1 MTRFSLFQGAALLPL
16 LLMLF
21 LQEWLAAG
29 AVAVTLIFVSIAV
42 FVSAKNQLEK
52 QMLENRDE
60 EILEH
65 RTSMD
70 TKAMLVAMLQQEIP
84 PHIDELKNDLNKTQH
99 INSESFTTL
108 NSAFF
113 ELLRMSAEQ
122 STSLHKVLLS
132 ISKDKA
138 LALTGEGSDDPDA
151 IDLKIFIKSTHQFL
165 NICSDLMMETTAQ
178 SNDAVNK
185 IAVME
190 SQMNNIHGLVDNAQK
205 IASQTNLLSLN
216 AAIEA
221 ARAGEMGRGFAVVA
235 QEIRLLSDTSNKFNE
250 EIRGQVT
257 QAMTTFVEAKSMI
270 ESLAK
275 DNAEKSSQTQARLH
289 QELIKFAQLE
299 QNLEMN
305 LDNLMS
311 LSVDTQACVNDSV
324 RSLQVEDIISQL
336 SEHSVLQAENMKQVL
351 LACSE
356 LLSAEEDVEQDT
368 FIDKLK
374 VAAEQ
379 LKQQSLQVQNK
390 TISSGSMDEGE
401 IELF

>member
-1 MTRFSLFQGAALLPL
+1 MWILESTLLGKTVDKPREENVENITSVNTNAIL
-16 LLMLF
+16 VSM
-21 LQEWLAAG
+21 LQE
-29 AVAVTLIFVSIAV
+29 
-42 FVSAKNQLEK
+42 
-52 QMLENRDE
+52 
-60 EILEH
+60 
-65 RTSMD
+65 
-70 TKAMLVAMLQQEIP
+70 EIP
-84 PHIDELKNDLNKTQH
+84 PCIDELKDDLNKTQQ
-99 INSESFTTL
+99 INSESFITL
-108 NSAFF
+108 NSDFYQ
-113 ELLRMSAEQ
+113 LLRMSAEQ
-122 STSLHKVLLS
+122 SASLHKVLFS

-138 LALTGEGSDDPDA
+138 LALTGKEYYDPDA
-151 IDLKIFIKSTHQFL
+151 IDLKTFIESTHQFL

-190 SQMNNIHGLVDNAQK
+190 SQMNNINGLVDNAQK
-205 IASQTNLLSLN
+205 IARQTNLLSLN

-250 EIRGQVT
+250 DIRGEVT
-257 QAMTTFVEAKSMI
+257 QAMTTFVEAKSMV

-275 DNAEKSSQTQARLH
+275 DNAEKSSQTQSRLH
-289 QELIKFAQLE
+289 LELIKFAELE
-299 QNLEMN
+299 ESLEMN

-311 LSVDTQACVNDSV
+311 LSVDTKACVNDSV

-351 LACSE
+351 FACSE
-356 LLSAEEDVEQDT
+356 LLSAEKNVDQDT
-368 FIDKLK
+368 FVNKLK

-390 TISSGSMDEGE
+390 TISTGSMNEGE

>member
-1 MTRFSLFQGAALLPL
+1 MTRFRFYQGLAVVPL
-16 LLMLF
+16 LSMLL

-29 AVAVTLIFVSIAV
+29 AVLVTLIFALIAV
-42 FVSAKNQLEK
+42 LTKSNKPV
-52 QMLENRDE
+52 E
-60 EILEH
+60 ERVEEAPDNNTL
-65 RTSMD
+65 MN
-70 TKAMLVAMLQQEIP
+70 TKAILVNMLQQEIP
-84 PHIDELKNDLNKTQH
+84 PHIDELKDDLNKTQQ

-108 NSAFF
+108 NSAFYQ
-113 ELLRMSAEQ
+113 LLTMSAEQ

-138 LALTGEGSDDPDA
+138 LELTGIEHDDPDA
-151 IDLKIFIKSTHQFL
+151 IDLKVFIASTHQFL
-165 NICSDLMMETTAQ
+165 NNCSDLMMEITAQ

-190 SQMNNIHGLVDNAQK
+190 SQMVNINELVDNAKK

-221 ARAGEMGRGFAVVA
+221 ARAGDMGRGFAVVA
-235 QEIRLLSDTSNKFNE
+235 QEVRLLSDTSNQFND

-257 QAMTTFVEAKSMI
+257 QAMATFVEAKSMV

-275 DNAEKSSQTQARLH
+275 DNAEKSVQTQDRLH
-289 QELIKFAQLE
+289 QELVKFSQLE
-299 QNLEMN
+299 QSLEVN
-305 LDNLMS
+305 LDTLMS
-311 LSVDTQACVNDSV
+311 LSVDSKACVNDSV

-336 SEHSVLQAENMKQVL
+336 SEHNLQQAENVKQVL

-356 LLSAEEDVEQDT
+356 LLLAEEHMEQHT

-374 VAAEQ
+374 VAADQ

>member
-1 MTRFSLFQGAALLPL
+1 
-16 LLMLF
+16 
-21 LQEWLAAG
+21 
-29 AVAVTLIFVSIAV
+29 
-42 FVSAKNQLEK
+42 
-52 QMLENRDE
+52 
-60 EILEH
+60 
-65 RTSMD
+65 
-70 TKAMLVAMLQQEIP
+70 
-84 PHIDELKNDLNKTQH
+84 
-99 INSESFTTL
+99 
-108 NSAFF
+108 
-113 ELLRMSAEQ
+113 
-122 STSLHKVLLS
+122 
-132 ISKDKA
+132 
-138 LALTGEGSDDPDA
+138 
-151 IDLKIFIKSTHQFL
+151 
-165 NICSDLMMETTAQ
+165 
-178 SNDAVNK
+178 
-185 IAVME
+185 
-190 SQMNNIHGLVDNAQK
+190 MNNINGLVDNAQK

-250 EIRGQVT
+250 QIRAQVT
-257 QAMTTFVEAKSMI
+257 QAMTTFVEAKLMV

-299 QNLEMN
+299 ANLEMN

-324 RSLQVEDIISQL
+324 RSLQVEDIINQL
-336 SEHSVLQAENMKQVL
+336 SEHNVLQAENMKQVL

-356 LLSAEEDVEQDT
+356 LLSAEKHAEQDT

-374 VAAEQ
+374 AAAEQ

>member
-1 MTRFSLFQGAALLPL
+1 MTRFNFYQGAALLPL
-16 LLMLF
+16 LLMLL

-29 AVAVTLIFVSIAV
+29 AIVVTLILVWILVSTLLGKTVDKPWEENVENITSVNTNAIL
-42 FVSAKNQLEK
+42 VS
-52 QMLENRDE
+52 
-60 EILEH
+60 
-65 RTSMD
+65 
-70 TKAMLVAMLQQEIP
+70 MLQEEIP
-84 PHIDELKNDLNKTQH
+84 PCIDELKDDLNKTQQ
-99 INSESFTTL
+99 INSESFITL
-108 NSAFF
+108 NSAFYQ
-113 ELLRMSAEQ
+113 LLRMSAEQ
-122 STSLHKVLLS
+122 SASLHKVLFS

-138 LALTGEGSDDPDA
+138 LALTGKEYYDPDA
-151 IDLKIFIKSTHQFL
+151 IDLKTFIESTHQFL

-190 SQMNNIHGLVDNAQK
+190 SQMNNINGLVDNAQK
-205 IASQTNLLSLN
+205 IARQTNLLSLN

-250 EIRGQVT
+250 DIRGEVT
-257 QAMTTFVEAKSMI
+257 QAMTTFVEAKSMV

-275 DNAEKSSQTQARLH
+275 DNAEKSSQTQSRLH
-289 QELIKFAQLE
+289 QELIKFAELE
-299 QNLEMN
+299 ESLEMN

-311 LSVDTQACVNDSV
+311 LSVDTKACVNDSV

-351 LACSE
+351 FACSE
-356 LLSAEEDVEQDT
+356 LLSAEKNVDQDT
-368 FIDKLK
+368 FVNKLK

-390 TISSGSMDEGE
+390 TISTGSMNEGE

>member
-1 MTRFSLFQGAALLPL
+1 MTRFNFYQGAALLPL
-16 LLMLF
+16 LLMLL

-29 AVAVTLIFVSIAV
+29 AIVVTLILVWILVSTLLGKTVDKPREENVENITSVNTNAIL
-42 FVSAKNQLEK
+42 VS
-52 QMLENRDE
+52 
-60 EILEH
+60 
-65 RTSMD
+65 
-70 TKAMLVAMLQQEIP
+70 MLQEEIP
-84 PHIDELKNDLNKTQH
+84 PCIDELKDDLNKTQQ
-99 INSESFTTL
+99 INSESFITL
-108 NSAFF
+108 NSAFYQ
-113 ELLRMSAEQ
+113 LLRMSAEQ
-122 STSLHKVLLS
+122 SASLHKVLFS

-138 LALTGEGSDDPDA
+138 LALTGKEYYDPDA
-151 IDLKIFIKSTHQFL
+151 IDLKTFIESTHQFL

-190 SQMNNIHGLVDNAQK
+190 SQMNNINGLVDNAQK
-205 IASQTNLLSLN
+205 IARQTNLLSLN

-250 EIRGQVT
+250 DIRGEVT
-257 QAMTTFVEAKSMI
+257 QAMTTFVEAKSMV

-275 DNAEKSSQTQARLH
+275 DNAEKSSQTQSRLH
-289 QELIKFAQLE
+289 LELIKFAELE
-299 QNLEMN
+299 ESLEMN

-311 LSVDTQACVNDSV
+311 LSVDTKACVNDSV

-351 LACSE
+351 FACSE
-356 LLSAEEDVEQDT
+356 LLSAEKNVDQDT
-368 FIDKLK
+368 FVNKLK

-390 TISSGSMDEGE
+390 TISTGSMNEGE

>member
-1 MTRFSLFQGAALLPL
+1 MTRFSLFQGTALLPL
-16 LLMLF
+16 LLMLV

-29 AVAVTLIFVSIAV
+29 AVVVTLIFMLIAV
-42 FVSAKNQLEK
+42 ASAKKRLEK
-52 QMLENRDE
+52 QRLEAQDQEVLENS
-60 EILEH
+60 
-65 RTSMD
+65 TSVN
-70 TKAMLVAMLQQEIP
+70 TKAMLVSLLQEEIP
-84 PHIDELKNDLNKTQH
+84 PRIDELKDDLNKTQQ

-108 NSAFF
+108 NRSFYQ
-113 ELLRMSAEQ
+113 LLRMSAEQ
-122 STSLHKVLLS
+122 SASLHKVLLS

-138 LALTGEGSDDPDA
+138 LALSGVEHDDPDA
-151 IDLKIFIKSTHQFL
+151 MDLKIFIESTHQFL
-165 NICSDLMMETTAQ
+165 NICSDLMIETTAQ
-178 SNDAVNK
+178 SNEAVNK

-190 SQMNNIHGLVDNAQK
+190 SQMNNINGLVDNAQK

-235 QEIRLLSDTSNKFNE
+235 QEIKLLSDTSNKFNE
-250 EIRGQVT
+250 QIRAQVT
-257 QAMTTFVEAKSMI
+257 QAMTTFVEAKLMV

-299 QNLEMN
+299 ANLEMN

-324 RSLQVEDIISQL
+324 RSLQVEDIINQL
-336 SEHSVLQAENMKQVL
+336 SEHNVLQAENMKQVL

-356 LLSAEEDVEQDT
+356 LLSAEKHAEQDT

-374 VAAEQ
+374 AAAEQ

>member
-1 MTRFSLFQGAALLPL
+1 MTRFSFYQGLAVVPL
-16 LLMLF
+16 LSMLL

-29 AVAVTLIFVSIAV
+29 AVLVTLIFALIAV
-42 FVSAKNQLEK
+42 LTKSNKPV
-52 QMLENRDE
+52 E
-60 EILEH
+60 ERVEEAPDNNTL
-65 RTSMD
+65 MN
-70 TKAMLVAMLQQEIP
+70 TKAILVNMLQQEIP
-84 PHIDELKNDLNKTQH
+84 PHIDELKDDLNKTQQ

-108 NSAFF
+108 NSAFYQ
-113 ELLRMSAEQ
+113 LLTMSAEQ

-138 LALTGEGSDDPDA
+138 LELTGIEHDDPDA
-151 IDLKIFIKSTHQFL
+151 IDLKVFIASTHQFL
-165 NICSDLMMETTAQ
+165 NNCSDLMMEITAQ

-190 SQMNNIHGLVDNAQK
+190 SQMVNINELVDNAKK

-221 ARAGEMGRGFAVVA
+221 ARAGDMGRGFAVVA
-235 QEIRLLSDTSNKFNE
+235 QEVRLLSDTSNQFND

-257 QAMTTFVEAKSMI
+257 QAMATFVEAKSMV

-275 DNAEKSSQTQARLH
+275 DNAEKSVQTQDRLH
-289 QELIKFAQLE
+289 QELVKFSQLE
-299 QNLEMN
+299 QSLEVN
-305 LDNLMS
+305 LDTLMS
-311 LSVDTQACVNDSV
+311 LSVDSKACVNDSV

-336 SEHSVLQAENMKQVL
+336 SEHNLQQAENVKQVL

-356 LLSAEEDVEQDT
+356 LLLAEEHMEQHT

-374 VAAEQ
+374 VAADQ

>member
-1 MTRFSLFQGAALLPL
+1 MTQFKLYPTAVLLPL
-16 LLMLF
+16 LLMLV
-21 LQEWLAAG
+21 LQEWLAVG
-29 AVAVTLIFVSIAV
+29 ALVVTLVLVLIAV
-42 FVSAKNQLEK
+42 FSSAKIPLEK
-52 QMLENRDE
+52 QVESKP
-60 EILEH
+60 EH
-65 RTSMD
+65 SKSIE
-70 TKAMLVAMLQQEIP
+70 TKAMLVGMLQQEIP

-108 NSAFF
+108 NSAFYQ
-113 ELLRMSAEQ
+113 LLRMSAEQ
-122 STSLHKVLLS
+122 SASLHKVLLS

-138 LALTGEGSDDPDA
+138 FALTGEECSDPDA
-151 IDLKIFIKSTHQFL
+151 IDLKKFIASTHQFL
-165 NICSDLMMETTAQ
+165 NNCSDLMLEITAQ

-190 SQMNNIHGLVDNAQK
+190 SQMLNINGLVDNAQK

-235 QEIRLLSDTSNKFNE
+235 QEIRLLSDTSNKFND

-257 QAMTTFVEAKSMI
+257 AAMATFDEAKSMV

-289 QELIKFAQLE
+289 QELVKFAQLE
-299 QNLEMN
+299 QSLELN

-311 LSVDTQACVNDSV
+311 LSVDTKACVNDSV

-336 SEHSVLQAENMKQVL
+336 SEHNVLQAENVKQVL

-356 LLSAEEDVEQDT
+356 LLSAEEHVEQDT
-368 FIDKLK
+368 FINKLK
-374 VAAEQ
+374 AAAEQ
-379 LKQQSLQVQNK
+379 LKQQSLQAQNK
-390 TISSGSMDEGE
+390 TISTGSMDEGE

>member
-1 MTRFSLFQGAALLPL
+1 MTRFNFYQGAALLPL
-16 LLMLF
+16 LLMLL

-29 AVAVTLIFVSIAV
+29 AIVVTLILVWILVSTLLGKTVDKPREENVENITSVNTNAIL
-42 FVSAKNQLEK
+42 VS
-52 QMLENRDE
+52 
-60 EILEH
+60 
-65 RTSMD
+65 
-70 TKAMLVAMLQQEIP
+70 MLQEEIP
-84 PHIDELKNDLNKTQH
+84 PCIDELKDDLNKTQQ
-99 INSESFTTL
+99 INSESFITL
-108 NSAFF
+108 NSAFYQ
-113 ELLRMSAEQ
+113 LLRMSAEQ
-122 STSLHKVLLS
+122 SASLHKVLFS

-138 LALTGEGSDDPDA
+138 LALTGKEYYDPDA
-151 IDLKIFIKSTHQFL
+151 IDLKTFIESTHQFL

-190 SQMNNIHGLVDNAQK
+190 SQMNNINGLVDNAQK
-205 IASQTNLLSLN
+205 IARQTNLLSLN

-250 EIRGQVT
+250 DIRGEVT
-257 QAMTTFVEAKSMI
+257 QAMTTFVEAKSMV

-275 DNAEKSSQTQARLH
+275 DNAEKSSQTQSRLH
-289 QELIKFAQLE
+289 QELIKFAELE
-299 QNLEMN
+299 ESLEMN

-311 LSVDTQACVNDSV
+311 LSVDTKACVNDSV

-351 LACSE
+351 FACSE
-356 LLSAEEDVEQDT
+356 LLSAEKNVDQDT
-368 FIDKLK
+368 FVNKLK

-390 TISSGSMDEGE
+390 TISTGSMNEGE

>member
-1 MTRFSLFQGAALLPL
+1 MTRFNFYHCAALTPL
-16 LLMLF
+16 LLMLL

-29 AVAVTLIFVSIAV
+29 AVIVTLILVSIAV
-42 FVSAKNQLEK
+42 FIFYQKLVDKPEEEK
-52 QMLENRDE
+52 VEN
-60 EILEH
+60 I
-65 RTSMD
+65 TSMN
-70 TKAMLVAMLQQEIP
+70 TKAMLVSMLQEEIP
-84 PHIDELKNDLNKTQH
+84 PRIDELKDDLNKTQQ

-108 NSAFF
+108 NRSFYQ
-113 ELLRMSAEQ
+113 LLQMSAEQ
-122 STSLHKVLLS
+122 SASLHKVLLS

-138 LALTGEGSDDPDA
+138 FALTGEECRDPDA
-151 IDLKIFIKSTHQFL
+151 IDLKIFIQSTHQFL
-165 NICSDLMMETTAQ
+165 NNCSDLMMGITTE
-178 SNDAVNK
+178 SNEAVTK

-190 SQMNNIHGLVDNAQK
+190 SQMLNINALVDNAKK

-235 QEIRLLSDTSNKFNE
+235 QEVRLLSDTSNKFND
-250 EIRGQVT
+250 EIREQVS
-257 QAMTTFVEAKSMI
+257 QAMVTFDEAKNMV

-275 DNAEKSSQTQARLH
+275 DNADKSSQTQARLH
-289 QELIKFAQLE
+289 QELVKFAQLE
-299 QNLEMN
+299 ESLEVN
-305 LDNLMS
+305 LDNLMN
-311 LSVDTQACVNDSV
+311 LSVDTKACVNDSV

-336 SEHSVLQAENMKQVL
+336 SEHNLLQAENVKQVL

-356 LLSAEEDVEQDT
+356 LLSADAHIEQHT

-390 TISSGSMDEGE
+390 TISTGSMDEGE

>member
-1 MTRFSLFQGAALLPL
+1 MTRFSFYQGLAVMPL
-16 LLMLF
+16 LLILL

-29 AVAVTLIFVSIAV
+29 AVLVTLIFALIAV
-42 FVSAKNQLEK
+42 LTTSNKPVEK
-52 QMLENRDE
+52 LVE
-60 EILEH
+60 ETPDNHTL
-65 RTSMD
+65 MN
-70 TKAMLVAMLQQEIP
+70 TKAILVNMLQQEIP
-84 PHIDELKNDLNKTQH
+84 PHIDELKDDLNKTQQ

-108 NSAFF
+108 NSAFYQ
-113 ELLRMSAEQ
+113 LLTMSAEQ
-122 STSLHKVLLS
+122 SASLHKVLLS

-138 LALTGEGSDDPDA
+138 FELTGIEHDDPDA
-151 IDLKIFIKSTHQFL
+151 IDLKVFIASTHQFL
-165 NICSDLMMETTAQ
+165 NNCSDLMMEITAQ

-190 SQMNNIHGLVDNAQK
+190 SQMVNINELVDNAKK

-221 ARAGEMGRGFAVVA
+221 ARAGDMGRGFAVVA
-235 QEIRLLSDTSNKFNE
+235 QEVRLLSDTSNQFND

-257 QAMTTFVEAKSMI
+257 QAMATFVEAKSMV

-275 DNAEKSSQTQARLH
+275 DNAEKSVQTQDRLH
-289 QELIKFAQLE
+289 QELVKFSQLE
-299 QNLEMN
+299 QSLEVN
-305 LDNLMS
+305 LDTLMS
-311 LSVDTQACVNDSV
+311 LSVDSKACVNDSV

-336 SEHSVLQAENMKQVL
+336 SEHNLQQAENVKQVL

-356 LLSAEEDVEQDT
+356 LLLAEEHMEQHT

-374 VAAEQ
+374 VAADQ

>member
-1 MTRFSLFQGAALLPL
+1 MTRFSLFQGTALLPL
-16 LLMLF
+16 LLMLV

-29 AVAVTLIFVSIAV
+29 AVVVTLIFMLIAV
-42 FVSAKNQLEK
+42 ASAKKRLEK
-52 QMLENRDE
+52 QRLEAQDQEVLENS
-60 EILEH
+60 
-65 RTSMD
+65 TSVN
-70 TKAMLVAMLQQEIP
+70 TKAMLVSLLQEEIP
-84 PHIDELKNDLNKTQH
+84 PRIDELKDDLNKTQQ

-108 NSAFF
+108 NRSFYQ
-113 ELLRMSAEQ
+113 LLRMSAEQ
-122 STSLHKVLLS
+122 SASLHKVLLS

-138 LALTGEGSDDPDA
+138 LALSGVEHDDPDA
-151 IDLKIFIKSTHQFL
+151 MDLKIFIESTHQFL
-165 NICSDLMMETTAQ
+165 NICSDLMIETTAQ
-178 SNDAVNK
+178 SNEAVNK

-190 SQMNNIHGLVDNAQK
+190 SQMNNINGLVDNAQK

-250 EIRGQVT
+250 QIRAQVT
-257 QAMTTFVEAKSMI
+257 QAMTTFVEAKLMV

-299 QNLEMN
+299 ANLEMN

-324 RSLQVEDIISQL
+324 RSLQVEDIINQL
-336 SEHSVLQAENMKQVL
+336 SEHNVLQAENMKQVL

-356 LLSAEEDVEQDT
+356 LLSAEEDAEQNT

-374 VAAEQ
+374 AAAEQ
-379 LKQQSLQVQNK
+379 LKQQSLQAQNK

>member
-1 MTRFSLFQGAALLPL
+1 MTRFNLYQSAALFPL
-16 LLMLF
+16 LLMLV

-29 AVAVTLIFVSIAV
+29 ALVVTLILVLIAV
-42 FVSAKNQLEK
+42 FTSAKKPLE
-52 QMLENRDE
+52 QQVVDIPENRA
-60 EILEH
+60 
-65 RTSMD
+65 SMEA
-70 TKAMLVAMLQQEIP
+70 KAMLVDMLQQEIP

-108 NSAFF
+108 NSAFYQ
-113 ELLRMSAEQ
+113 LLRMSAEQ
-122 STSLHKVLLS
+122 SASLHKVLLS

-138 LALTGEGSDDPDA
+138 FALTGVECGDPDA
-151 IDLKIFIKSTHQFL
+151 IDLKIFIASTHQFL
-165 NICSDLMMETTAQ
+165 NNCSDLMMEITTQ

-190 SQMNNIHGLVDNAQK
+190 NQMLNINELVDNAKK

-221 ARAGEMGRGFAVVA
+221 ARAGDMGRGFAVVA
-235 QEIRLLSDTSNKFNE
+235 QEVRLLSDTSNKFND

-257 QAMTTFVEAKSMI
+257 AAMATFEEAKSMV

-275 DNAEKSSQTQARLH
+275 DNAEKSTQTQARLH
-289 QELIKFAQLE
+289 QELVKFAQLE
-299 QNLEMN
+299 QNLEVN

-311 LSVDTQACVNDSV
+311 LSVDTKACVNDSV

-336 SEHSVLQAENMKQVL
+336 SEHNVLQAENVKQVL

-356 LLSAEEDVEQDT
+356 LLSAEEHVEQDT
-368 FIDKLK
+368 FINKLK
-374 VAAEQ
+374 AAAEQ
-379 LKQQSLQVQNK
+379 LKQQSLQAQNK
-390 TISSGSMDEGE
+390 TISTGSMDEGE

>member
-1 MTRFSLFQGAALLPL
+1 MIRFSFFQGVAVVPFIF
-16 LLMLF
+16 MLIS
-21 LQEWLAAG
+21 QEWVA
-29 AVAVTLIFVSIAV
+29 AVAAAVTFIIMFISFMTATRAIEKKVDDTPEPVDFNHTKVMLI
-42 FVSAKNQLEK
+42 N
-52 QMLENRDE
+52 
-60 EILEH
+60 
-65 RTSMD
+65 
-70 TKAMLVAMLQQEIP
+70 MLQQELP
-84 PHIDELKNDLNKTQH
+84 PHIDEIKDDLNKTQQ

-108 NSAFF
+108 NSAFYQ
-113 ELLRMSAEQ
+113 LLRMSSEQ
-122 STSLHKVLLS
+122 SESLYNVLLS

-138 LALTGEGSDDPDA
+138 AELTGIEHDDPDA

-165 NICSDLMMETTAQ
+165 NNCSDLMLEITAQ

-190 SQMNNIHGLVDNAQK
+190 SQMVNINDLVDNAKK

-221 ARAGEMGRGFAVVA
+221 ARAGNMGRGFAVVA
-235 QEIRLLSDTSNKFNE
+235 QEIRLLSDTSNKFND

-257 QAMTTFVEAKSMI
+257 QAMATFVEAKSMV
-270 ESLAK
+270 ELLATG
-275 DNAEKSSQTQARLH
+275 NAEKSAETQSRLH
-289 QELIKFAQLE
+289 QELVKFSQLE
-299 QNLEMN
+299 QSLEIN

-311 LSVDTQACVNDSV
+311 LSVDTKACVNDSV
-324 RSLQVEDIISQL
+324 RNLQVEDIINQL
-336 SEHSVLQAENMKQVL
+336 SEHNLHQAENLKQVL

-356 LLSAEEDVEQDT
+356 LLLEENNEVQHS

-374 VAAEQ
+374 VATDQ
-379 LKQQSLQVQNK
+379 LKQQSLKAQNK

>member
-16 LLMLF
+16 LLMLV

-29 AVAVTLIFVSIAV
+29 AAVVTLIFVLIAV
-42 FVSAKNQLEK
+42 VSAKKRSEK
-52 QMLENRDE
+52 QRLEAQDQEVLENS
-60 EILEH
+60 
-65 RTSMD
+65 TAVN

-84 PHIDELKNDLNKTQH
+84 PHIDELKNDLNKTQN
-99 INSESFTTL
+99 INSESFSTL

-122 STSLHKVLLS
+122 SASLHKVLLS

-138 LALTGEGSDDPDA
+138 LALTGEEYDDPDA
-151 IDLKIFIKSTHQFL
+151 IDLKIFIESTHQFL

-178 SNDAVNK
+178 SNEAVNK

-190 SQMNNIHGLVDNAQK
+190 SQMNNINGLVDNAQK

-250 EIRGQVT
+250 QIRGQVT
-257 QAMTTFVEAKSMI
+257 QAMTTFVEAKSMV

-275 DNAEKSSQTQARLH
+275 DNAEKSSQTQARLQ

-299 QNLEMN
+299 ENLETN

-336 SEHSVLQAENMKQVL
+336 SEHNVLQAENMKQVL

-356 LLSAEEDVEQDT
+356 LLSAEEDAEQDT

-374 VAAEQ
+374 AAAEQ

>member
-1 MTRFSLFQGAALLPL
+1 MTRFSLFQGTALLPL
-16 LLMLF
+16 LLMLV

-29 AVAVTLIFVSIAV
+29 AVVVTLIFMLIAV
-42 FVSAKNQLEK
+42 ASAKKRLEK
-52 QMLENRDE
+52 QRLEAQDQEVLENS
-60 EILEH
+60 
-65 RTSMD
+65 TSVN
-70 TKAMLVAMLQQEIP
+70 TKAMLVSLLQEEIP
-84 PHIDELKNDLNKTQH
+84 PRIDELKDDLNKTQQ

-108 NSAFF
+108 NRSFYQ
-113 ELLRMSAEQ
+113 LLRMSAEQ
-122 STSLHKVLLS
+122 SASLHKVLLS

-138 LALTGEGSDDPDA
+138 LALSGVEHDDPDA
-151 IDLKIFIKSTHQFL
+151 MDLKIFIESTHQFL
-165 NICSDLMMETTAQ
+165 NICSDLMIETTAQ
-178 SNDAVNK
+178 SNEAVNK

-190 SQMNNIHGLVDNAQK
+190 SQMNNINGLVDNAQK

-250 EIRGQVT
+250 QIRAQVT
-257 QAMTTFVEAKSMI
+257 QAMTTFVEAKLMV

-299 QNLEMN
+299 ANLEMN

-324 RSLQVEDIISQL
+324 RSLQVEDIINQL
-336 SEHSVLQAENMKQVL
+336 SEHNVLQAENMKQVL

-356 LLSAEEDVEQDT
+356 LLSAEKHAEQDT

-374 VAAEQ
+374 AAAEQ

>member
-1 MTRFSLFQGAALLPL
+1 MTRFNLYQGATLLPL
-16 LLMLF
+16 LLMLL

-29 AVAVTLIFVSIAV
+29 VIVVTLILVLIAV
-42 FVSAKNQLEK
+42 FSAVKKPLEL
-52 QMLENRDE
+52 QIESRPEN
-60 EILEH
+60 
-65 RTSMD
+65 TMSME
-70 TKAMLVAMLQQEIP
+70 TKSMLVEMLQQEIP
-84 PHIDELKNDLNKTQH
+84 PHIDELKNDLAKTQD

-108 NSAFF
+108 NSAFYQ
-113 ELLRMSAEQ
+113 LLRMSAEQ
-122 STSLHKVLLS
+122 SASLHKVLLS

-138 LALTGEGSDDPDA
+138 FALTGEECGDPDA
-151 IDLKIFIKSTHQFL
+151 IDLKIFIASTHQFL
-165 NICSDLMMETTAQ
+165 NNCSDLMMEITKQ

-190 SQMNNIHGLVDNAQK
+190 SQMLNINELVDNAKK

-221 ARAGEMGRGFAVVA
+221 ARAGDMGRGFAVVA
-235 QEIRLLSDTSNKFNE
+235 QEVRLLSDTSNKFND

-257 QAMTTFVEAKSMI
+257 AAMATFEDAKSMV

-275 DNAEKSSQTQARLH
+275 DNAEKSTQTQARLH
-289 QELIKFAQLE
+289 QELVKFAQLE
-299 QNLEMN
+299 QSLEMN

-311 LSVDTQACVNDSV
+311 LSVDTKACVNDSV

-336 SEHSVLQAENMKQVL
+336 SEHNVLQAENVKQVL

-356 LLSAEEDVEQDT
+356 LLSAEEHIEQDT

-374 VAAEQ
+374 AAAEQ
-379 LKQQSLQVQNK
+379 LKQQSLQAQNK
-390 TISSGSMDEGE
+390 TISSGSMEEGE